1 MKSIVLILSSLSLL
15 TSASYAQ
22 DSIATSDE
30 SSAGFAVRAST
41 LGLGGEFTYPI
52 GKKVN
57 LRAGLYGFTHDRVET
72 ADNIDYDL
80 KANLFNAGVMM
91 DYYPWAGIFHLSTGV
106 FYSNNKVDAEGQSG
120 QNFEIGDR
128 IYTPDEVGTMY
139 GTVKANKVAPYAGFG
154 WGKTTSGE
162 GRVKFLF
169 DVGVLLHG
177 TPKVVLNSDI
187 PADSPLN
194 LDPAQRAEF
203 DANLDKEIAAF
214 QDDIS
219 SYKIYP
225 VVSFGVGF
233 KF

>member
-1 MKSIVLILSSLSLL
+1 MKLFILVLGSLSLFA
-15 TSASYAQ
+15 SASYAQ
-22 DSIATSDE
+22 DLSDTTDK
-30 SSAGFAVRAST
+30 SSVGFAARAST
-41 LGLGGEFTYPI
+41 LGIGGEFSFPVS
-52 GKKVN
+52 KKVN
-57 LRAGLYGFTHDRVET
+57 LRAGLYGYTHDRVET

-80 KANLFNAGVMM
+80 KANLFNAGVML
-91 DYYPWAGIFHLSTGV
+91 DYHPWAGNFHISTGV

-128 IYTPDEVGTMY
+128 IYTPAEVGTMY
-139 GTVKANKVAPYAGFG
+139 GTVKANKIAPYAGLG
-154 WGKTTSGE
+154 WGKTTGGK

-177 TPKVVLNSDI
+177 TPKVVLSSDI

-194 LDPAQRAEF
+194 LDPVQRAEF

-219 SYKIYP
+219 PYTVYP
-225 VVSFGVGF
+225 VVSFGIGF

>member
-15 TSASYAQ
+15 TSAGYGQ
-22 DSIATSDE
+22 DPITITDK
-30 SSAGFAVRAST
+30 SSAGFAARAST
-41 LGLGGEFTYPI
+41 MGLGGEFAYPI

-72 ADNIDYDL
+72 VDNIDYGL

-91 DYYPWAGIFHLSTGV
+91 DYYPWAGIFHFSTGV

-139 GTVKANKVAPYAGFG
+139 GTVKANKVAPYAGLG

-203 DANLDKEIAAF
+203 DANLDQEIASF
-214 QDDIS
+214 QQDIA

-225 VVSFGVGF
+225 VVSFGIGF

>member
-30 SSAGFAVRAST
+30 SSAGFSVRAST
-41 LGLGGEFTYPI
+41 LGLGGEFAYPI

-128 IYTPDEVGTMY
+128 I
-139 GTVKANKVAPYAGFG
+139 
-154 WGKTTSGE
+154 
-162 GRVKFLF
+162 
-169 DVGVLLHG
+169 
-177 TPKVVLNSDI
+177 
-187 PADSPLN
+187 
-194 LDPAQRAEF
+194 
-203 DANLDKEIAAF
+203 
-214 QDDIS
+214 
-219 SYKIYP
+219 
-225 VVSFGVGF
+225 
-233 KF
+233 